1 MYFRNFD
8 IFVHMLIFAI
18 IAFRLI
24 SGVLIFAKF
33 AEFLK
38 RVTVSG
44 GRYFLI
50 FQFKYM
56 LNLCLNL
63 NESQLINDFKR
74 YGY

>member
-8 IFVHMLIFAI
+8 IFVHMLIFTI

-33 AEFLK
+33 VEFLK

-50 FQFKYM
+50 FQSKYM